1 MKCACILH
9 LIHCTM
15 NITNNVWNLI
25 SIFITQNV
33 RTSEELCV
41 RVHEHMRASA
51 YVRACMKTSEEFII
65 MILTKELDVEVH
77 DQPA

>member
-1 MKCACILH
+1 MG
-9 LIHCTM
+9 
-15 NITNNVWNLI
+15 
-25 SIFITQNV
+25 
-33 RTSEELCV
+33 TSEELCV

-77 DQPA
+77 DQPT